1 MEVDHFISH
10 IFKDSIEGQ
19 VVVLAERQFE
29 EGHFFLFT
37 VHITQLVVK
46 EAAEEFNIALLRV
59 DRQRFVILRSLSVV
73 MIDSIDMG
81 LAQAQEDQK

>member
-1 MEVDHFISH
+1 VE
-10 IFKDSIEGQ
+10 
-19 VVVLAERQFE
+19 
-29 EGHFFLFT
+29 
-37 VHITQLVVK
+37 